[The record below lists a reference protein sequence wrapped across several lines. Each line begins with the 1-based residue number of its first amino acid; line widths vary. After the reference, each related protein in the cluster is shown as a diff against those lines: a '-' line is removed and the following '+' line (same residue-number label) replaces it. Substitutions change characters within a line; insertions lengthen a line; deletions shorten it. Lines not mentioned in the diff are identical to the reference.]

1 MKTLIALFRT
11 APECRPNPRPSPSLR
26 VPVTPANRGLLRWLR
41 SAELAAWQ
49 EPGPKTNPVLRV
61 CPRRFSEGPLFRV
74 NINHTVENS

>member
-1 MKTLIALFRT
+1 MKTELTLFRT
-11 APECRPNPRPSPSLR
+11 ECGSRPNTRPSPSLR

-61 CPRRFSEGPLFRV
+61 RPRRFSDGPLFTV
-74 NINHTVENS
+74 NINHSAEKL